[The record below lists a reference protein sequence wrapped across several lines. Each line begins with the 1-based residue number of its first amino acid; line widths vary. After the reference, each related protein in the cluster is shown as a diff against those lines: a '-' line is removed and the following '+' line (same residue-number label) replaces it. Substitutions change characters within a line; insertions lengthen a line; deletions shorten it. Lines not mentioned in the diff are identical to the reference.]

1 MNTRAQGAVNFN
13 NVGAVQG
20 AETVSTADLLQAMSL
35 VQHELEQAE
44 VRAHGHGRYALTLRQ
59 RKLCFREVMLYS
71 TSDKVTN
78 LIGAEDDC
86 EPEEVGR
93 DGAEAEA
100 DADGGAAGCDWC
112 ILCSST

>member
-44 VRAHGHGRYALTLRQ
+44 VRAHGHGR
-59 RKLCFREVMLYS
+59 
-71 TSDKVTN
+71 
-78 LIGAEDDC
+78 
-86 EPEEVGR
+86 
-93 DGAEAEA
+93 
-100 DADGGAAGCDWC
+100 
-112 ILCSST
+112 